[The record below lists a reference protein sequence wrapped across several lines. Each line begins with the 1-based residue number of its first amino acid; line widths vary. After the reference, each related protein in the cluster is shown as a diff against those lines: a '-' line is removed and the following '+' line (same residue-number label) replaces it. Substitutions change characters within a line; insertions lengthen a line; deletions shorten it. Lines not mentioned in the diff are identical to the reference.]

1 MNKKQQMKLTKAE
14 EEIMQI
20 IWEIEPCLVADM
32 IAYMDAPNT
41 PHSTISSIVRI
52 LERKGFVSHKAYGRT
67 HEYFT
72 LVSKEEYSKNR
83 LKKFVTDYFDGSP
96 KQLVSFLVREKEID
110 LDELNQYLE
119 QMDDDQNDPS

>member
-1 MNKKQQMKLTKAE
+1 MRLTKAE

-20 IWEIEPCLVADM
+20 IWDIEPCLVADM

-41 PHSTISSIVRI
+41 PHSTVSSIVRI

-67 HEYFT
+67 YEYFT

-83 LKKFVTDYFDGSP
+83 LKKFVSDYFDGSP

-119 QMDDDQNDPS
+119 QMDDQS

>member
-1 MNKKQQMKLTKAE
+1 MKLTKAE
-14 EEIMQI
+14 EEIMQVL
-20 IWEIEPCLVADM
+20 WEIEPCLVTDIINHM
-32 IAYMDAPNT
+32 GVPDT

-52 LERKGFVSHKAYGRT
+52 LEKKGFVYHKAYGRT

-72 LVSKEEYSKNR
+72 LMTKDEYSKNR
-83 LKKFVTDYFDGSP
+83 LKTFVRDYFNGSP

-119 QMDDDQNDPS
+119 QMDDDTTDQS